1 MYDLL
6 RNAMFLL
13 SPETSHELGLD
24 ALGAMNRLHMSGL
37 LAAKNVDEP
46 KEFLGMNLKN
56 AVGIA
61 AGLDK
66 NGDYIDALDAL
77 GFGFVE
83 VGTVTPLA
91 QAGND
96 KPRLF
101 RLPEKQAI
109 INRMGFNNKGIDHL
123 VAQVKKRKSNGIVG
137 INIGKNKNTPAE
149 EAVNDYLIC
158 LEKAYEVAD
167 YITVNLSSPNTPG
180 LRDLQFGEP
189 LNRLLGQLKEK
200 QTQLNNQTGL
210 YRPILV
216 KVAPDMEPSDIEQ
229 VGASFVKYGID
240 GAITTNTT
248 IKRDAV
254 QGLKHCDEMGGLSG
268 EILLEDSTTA
278 LRLFKEVVGDNLPI
292 IGVGGITKGEDAALK
307 INNGADVVQV
317 YSGFIYKG
325 PKLISDCVEAIKRN
339 KL

>member
-1 MYDLL
+1 MYNLL
-6 RNAMFLL
+6 RNALFLL
-13 SPETSHELGLD
+13 SPETSHEFSMD
-24 ALGAMNRLHMSGL
+24 SLGALNRLKMSGL
-37 LAAKNVDEP
+37 IAAKNVDEP
-46 KEFLGMNLKN
+46 CEFLGLKLKN
-56 AVGIA
+56 PVGLA

-77 GFGFVE
+77 GFGYVE
-83 VGTVTPLA
+83 VGTVTPLP
-91 QAGND
+91 QRGND

-101 RLPEKQAI
+101 RLPEKKSI

-123 VAQVKKRKSNGIVG
+123 VEQVKNRKSKGVVG

-149 EAVNDYLIC
+149 LAVNDYLIC

-167 YITVNLSSPNTPG
+167 YITINLSSPNTPG

-189 LNRLLGQLKEK
+189 LNQLLGQLKDK
-200 QTQLNNQTGL
+200 QVQLDNQTGL

-216 KVAPDMEPSDIEQ
+216 KIAPDMEAFDIEQ
-229 VGASFVKYGID
+229 VAKAFVKYGID

-268 EILLEDSTTA
+268 AVLLDDSNTA
-278 LRLFKEVVGDNLPI
+278 LRVFKETVGDKMPI
-292 IGVGGITKGEDAALK
+292 IGVGGITKGEDAISK
-307 INNGADVVQV
+307 IKNGADVVQI
-317 YSGFIYKG
+317 YSGFIYEG
-325 PKLISDCVEAIKRN
+325 PKLISDCVNALRTLK
-339 KL
+339 